1 MDYLTQKEKSKIIE
15 ALRYDQ
21 FFRQEFMNIFLD
33 SEVIKEIKSDVEK
46 EVWDDMRYTIEEI
59 ARDEIYSV
67 KEVINKYDDEIM
79 ERVIENFEDRFV
91 KENKDEIMDIV
102 AERMAREIIFLEDKK
117 ELKEKVQ
124 KKMIKMRSYRHDV
137 LDLD

>member
-1 MDYLTQKEKSKIIE
+1 MMVSK
-15 ALRYDQ
+15 LKVLMYQ

-67 KEVINKYDDEIM
+67 KEVINKYDDE
-79 ERVIENFEDRFV
+79 
-91 KENKDEIMDIV
+91 
-102 AERMAREIIFLEDKK
+102 L
-117 ELKEKVQ
+117 
-124 KKMIKMRSYRHDV
+124 
-137 LDLD
+137 